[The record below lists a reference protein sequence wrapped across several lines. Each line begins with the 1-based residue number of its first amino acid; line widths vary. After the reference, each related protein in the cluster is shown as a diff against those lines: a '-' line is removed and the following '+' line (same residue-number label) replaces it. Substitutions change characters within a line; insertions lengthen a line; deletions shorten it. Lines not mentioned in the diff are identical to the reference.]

1 MVSLVILSKNQITN
15 LTNKFD
21 LEKIWPILSKIN
33 PLTSAKPRGMKKKK
47 KLFRV
52 IKNRMTNSF
61 PFLREGARGILIRK
75 YSVCPNW
82 FEIGWTE
89 RWPDCKIFS
98 SLSEDTSYYFNE
110 LSAELFFYLLF
121 RTYSHAIIVII
132 HFNRKRQRSFSL
144 SRNKQIKWKPSSGRS
159 QENEML

>member
-15 LTNKFD
+15 LLNKFD
-21 LEKIWPILSKIN
+21 LEKIWPILSKTN
-33 PLTSAKPRGMKKKK
+33 PLTSAKPRHKKKK
-47 KLFRV
+47 KEAIQSNKKTTCV
-52 IKNRMTNSF
+52 K
-61 PFLREGARGILIRK
+61 GARGILIRK

-110 LSAELFFYLLF
+110 LSAQLFFYLLF